1 MMSSNGLTT
10 YKNKYLSFINKG
22 TITIL
27 LGVSLMVIVPCS
39 YLLFTYWSEMPILI
53 KIFWP
58 ILLVIIFIGLI
69 ITPLNGMIITKK
81 GTVIF
86 FPDFRMKKFNVK
98 DLEKLSVVFSEWEND
113 KYSVMIKFVYRKG
126 KIFYKDYSKQFRN
139 MKNKKLAMSM
149 YTINKRKV
157 DKICE
162 KLIDI
167 DVCVITIV
175 NKTGNVIYYNK

>member
-1 MMSSNGLTT
+1 
-10 YKNKYLSFINKG
+10 
-22 TITIL
+22 
-27 LGVSLMVIVPCS
+27 MVIVPCS

-98 DLEKLSVVFSEWEND
+98 DLEKLSIVFSEWENN
-113 KYSVMIKFVYRKG
+113 KYSVMIKFVYRNG

-162 KLIDI
+162 KIMDI
-167 DVCVITIV
+167 DVCAITIV
-175 NKTGNVIYYNK
+175 NKTGNAIYYNK

>member
-81 GTVIF
+81 GTIIF
-86 FPDFRMKKFNVK
+86 FPDFRMKKFKVK
-98 DLEKLSVVFSEWEND
+98 DLEKLSIVFSEWENN
-113 KYSVMIKFVYRKG
+113 KYSVMIKFVYRNG

-162 KLIDI
+162 KIMDI
-167 DVCVITIV
+167 DVCAITIV

>member
-98 DLEKLSVVFSEWEND
+98 DLEKLSIVFSEWENN
-113 KYSVMIKFVYRKG
+113 KYSVMIKFVYRNG

-162 KLIDI
+162 KIMDI
-167 DVCVITIV
+167 DVCAITIV